1 MKNVVIRL
9 LFLIPVAGLLSL
21 QHSCN
26 EKAGAKEHPEQV
38 AALAEPVLLSD
49 EFKQYWYAGKAEL
62 CSYDLMQARYG
73 EIHEGSA
80 VTIFVTEDF
89 SKSKQVK
96 LDNPQ
101 TAGNDKLPVLK
112 LNLIKKF
119 NTGIYPYSIM
129 MSVFSPVDIDNYP
142 DAVKVTANVQEWCG
156 MSFMQLNKQE
166 NSFEMNS
173 YSYFEKEGDQSAIFK
188 SCIPEDQLWNL
199 IRLSPGRLPVGKQ
212 QLLPGSLYTRLT
224 HIPLSVQ
231 AAVLTLQDEGT
242 VSIYTI
248 DYTTQKHTITIRFEN
263 SFPHKILG
271 WEETFPGFDGK
282 LLTTTATLNK
292 TLMSDYWAHHNNSD
306 RVMRE
311 QLGLSPDL

>member
-9 LFLIPVAGLLSL
+9 LFIIPVAGLLSL

>member
-1 MKNVVIRL
+1 
-9 LFLIPVAGLLSL
+9 
-21 QHSCN
+21 
-26 EKAGAKEHPEQV
+26 
-38 AALAEPVLLSD
+38 
-49 EFKQYWYAGKAEL
+49 
-62 CSYDLMQARYG
+62 
-73 EIHEGSA
+73 
-80 VTIFVTEDF
+80 
-89 SKSKQVK
+89 
-96 LDNPQ
+96 
-101 TAGNDKLPVLK
+101 
-112 LNLIKKF
+112 
-119 NTGIYPYSIM
+119 
-129 MSVFSPVDIDNYP
+129 
-142 DAVKVTANVQEWCG
+142 
-156 MSFMQLNKQE
+156 
-166 NSFEMNS
+166 MNS
-173 YSYFEKEGDQSAIFK
+173 YSYFEKEGDQSATFK

-248 DYTTQKHTITIRFEN
+248 DYTTQKHTITIRFEK
-263 SFPHKILG
+263 SFPHIILG
-271 WEETFPGFDGK
+271 WEETFPGFDGQ

>member
-9 LFLIPVAGLLSL
+9 LFIIPVAGLLSL

-26 EKAGAKEHPEQV
+26 ENAGAKEHPEQV

-173 YSYFEKEGDQSAIFK
+173 YSYFEKEGDQSATFK

>member
-142 DAVKVTANVQEWCG
+142 DAIKVTANVQEWCG

-166 NSFEMNS
+166 SSFEMNS
-173 YSYFEKEGDQSAIFK
+173 YSYFEKEGDQSATFK

>member
-166 NSFEMNS
+166 SSFEMNS
-173 YSYFEKEGDQSAIFK
+173 YSYFEKEGDQSATFK